1 MNRTDARPATIVTM
15 TLLTLLSC
23 LLGVV
28 PARAQ
33 GKQAIVILKAA
44 GAEAPSSG
52 CDGTAEISYQ
62 IVYDLKLNNE
72 DEVRLLNADG
82 GGNPSASVSR
92 KEYESSAKSKLRDL
106 VSIKWGDD
114 GVLYAVSGQSPLRA
128 VPDNMKPQKNAD
140 QPLSA
145 FYSVMLTGEAR
156 EGKQKRKLSLSLRE
170 TWKVYFVTEGASI
183 NDTLFKHA
191 AEEKS
196 VALWESYLKRTSNYR
211 GAEANGFMRDALI
224 TCSRGDLEA
233 FARGDYASLEKARQR
248 AGRAQSVKDDEVTQ
262 QLAASI
268 RRAQEKVDAA
278 RERAEQL
285 IRADKWDEAID
296 AAEPV
301 KIYLTTWPDLKK
313 MYEHALKQSHEMHLF
328 AGEGA
333 LRANRLEEARSN
345 CTTAWNRLPDSVQAL
360 KCVCES
366 RNQIALRDSVNY
378 RQQKRPGD
386 AKSLLE
392 AQVGDHDCPNDP
404 RVASALK
411 EANCEYGRQLLAEA
425 RQLLGVGGGAVNAS
439 AASPKGRPGRRRAAQ
454 PRNGSPAPPTVA
466 VTTLVSLKPISAQ
479 NKKDFREARAK
490 LVLASQLC
498 PEEAVRAT
506 LEAANRRLAEF
517 CLEEARKA
525 VQRGHYGTA
534 YVYLQTA
541 QGYTPGDGGIA
552 GVLAQARERFQQ
564 QTRVSV
570 GVVLENSAGGRAAD
584 QVLAEVA
591 AGIES
596 VAAHAG
602 LSQAIVLDR
611 REAAGTLRGIQ
622 NSRDVGGPTVIFS
635 GDLIGAGVRRS
646 DDPRYVRSSY
656 SYSNPRW
663 EEADRVHDA
672 ANAEYKRCV
681 KQNGE
686 PACGGLR
693 DRVSSLRAYRD
704 QFPRNV
710 TEYYTYRETLIK
722 VEGSLRMSLRVTDS
736 VSRSTRAADT
746 LEASVSRQCVQ
757 REGTNPRDYSAR
769 DSSCDVGDEQ
779 SYLFQMSQKI
789 KTDAHAAALSQ
800 LSAIPLNYYARARS
814 ASNRQQGVEDYLLFF
829 FLTGDKSGGEAQ
841 EAQRQLVGFD
851 PELKT
856 DGVMR

>member
-1 MNRTDARPATIVTM
+1 MNRTEMRPTAIVTA
-15 TLLTLLSC
+15 TLLTLLGC
-23 LLGVV
+23 LLVAV

-33 GKQAIVILKAA
+33 GKQAIVILRTT
-44 GAEAPSSG
+44 GAEASTSG

-62 IVYDLKLNNE
+62 VVYDLKLNNE
-72 DEVRLLNADG
+72 DEVRLLNSGG
-82 GGNPSASVSR
+82 GGNPSDSVSR
-92 KEYESSAKSKLRDL
+92 KEYESSTKSKLRDL
-106 VSIKWGDD
+106 VSIKWGGD
-114 GVLYAVSGQSPLRA
+114 GVLYAVSGQSPLPA

-140 QPLSA
+140 QPLSS

-170 TWKVYFVTEGASI
+170 VWKVYFVTEGASI

-224 TCSRGDLEA
+224 TCSRADLEA
-233 FARGDYASLEKARQR
+233 FARGDYVSLEKARQR

-268 RRAQEKVDAA
+268 RQAQEKVDAA

-296 AAEPV
+296 AAEPI

-313 MYEHALKQSHEMHLF
+313 MYDHALKQSHEMHLF

-345 CTTAWNRLPDSVQAL
+345 CTTAWNRLPDSAQAL

-366 RNQIALRDSVNY
+366 RNQIALRDSGNF
-378 RQQKRPGD
+378 RQQRRPAD

-392 AQVGDHDCPNDP
+392 AQISDHDCPNDP

-425 RQLLGVGGGAVNAS
+425 RQLLGVGGAAVNAS
-439 AASPKGRPGRRRAAQ
+439 AASPKGRPGRRRAAP
-454 PRNGSPAPPTVA
+454 PRNGVPASPTVA

-498 PEEAVRAT
+498 PEEAIRAT
-506 LEAANRRLAEF
+506 LDAANRRLAEF

-552 GVLAQARERFQQ
+552 GALAQAREHFQQ

-570 GVVLENSAGGRAAD
+570 GVVLENSAGGRAGD
-584 QVLAEVA
+584 QVLGDIA

-596 VAAHAG
+596 VATRAG

-611 REAAGTLRGIQ
+611 REAAGALRGIQ
-622 NSRDVGGPTVIFS
+622 NNRGLAGPTIIFS
-635 GDLIGAGVRRS
+635 GDLLGAGVRRS
-646 DDPRYVRSSY
+646 DDPRSVRSSY

-681 KQNGE
+681 KQNGD

-722 VEGSLRMSLRVTDS
+722 VEGGLRMSLRVTDS
-736 VSRSTRAADT
+736 VSGSTRAADT
-746 LEASVSRQCVQ
+746 LEASVSQQCVQ
-757 REGTNPRDYSAR
+757 REGTSPRDYSAR
-769 DSSCDVGDEQ
+769 DSSCDIGDEQ

-789 KTDAHAAALSQ
+789 KSDAYAAALSQ

-814 ASNRQQGVEDYLLFF
+814 ASNRQQGVEDYVRFF
-829 FLTGDKSGGEAQ
+829 FLTSDKSGGEAQ
-841 EAQRQLVGFD
+841 EAQRQLVAFD